1 MKKWKKKNKID
12 ELDWLQCLCN
22 LNFLKKTFTCQSG
35 KLRTEFTSLIAKSSN
50 PRLLDMAFFARCK
63 SLYYFL
69 VSQRHCCSLYLREKG
84 FVDIDRNLVLVSLD
98 YWVTGLFEKYFK
110 FQVNVLVI
118 LSVKGRIMAVNNL
131 VITTVVEFWQKYAF
145 VSFL

>member
-1 MKKWKKKNKID
+1 M
-12 ELDWLQCLCN
+12 
-22 LNFLKKTFTCQSG
+22 
-35 KLRTEFTSLIAKSSN
+35 
-50 PRLLDMAFFARCK
+50 
-63 SLYYFL
+63 
-69 VSQRHCCSLYLREKG
+69 HEKG

-131 VITTVVEFWQKYAF
+131 VITTVVEFWQKYVF